1 MVIRLIFGS
10 ANILLICENVG
21 EMPKNDACQGM
32 TGESIFTVCDFT
44 NHSYIVYFYILFV
57 NHYFLLFH
65 LFPTCS
71 LETDRSK
78 NKGIKKLRE
87 KAEALPL

>member
-32 TGESIFTVCDFT
+32 TGESIFTVCIFISY
-44 NHSYIVYFYILFV
+44 NYIVDALALYVKHL
-57 NHYFLLFH
+57 FLLYQ
-65 LFPTCS
+65 S
-71 LETDRSK
+71 YLEQ
-78 NKGIKKLRE
+78 LV
-87 KAEALPL
+87 LL